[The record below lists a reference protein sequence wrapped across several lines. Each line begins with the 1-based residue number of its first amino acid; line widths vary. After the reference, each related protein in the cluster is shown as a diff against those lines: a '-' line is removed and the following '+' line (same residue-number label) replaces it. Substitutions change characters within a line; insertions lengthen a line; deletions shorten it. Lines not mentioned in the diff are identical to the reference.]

1 MATMAA
7 FIRSALAGGLRHV
20 LGTVLGKLAGLLY
33 FCDSHFTYLAIS
45 LFCATGSA
53 LIFLTCYLGRYGK
66 YDWWNWKGRALG
78 KSIRLCLLL
87 LLLKK
92 ILEVAI

>member
-1 MATMAA
+1 M
-7 FIRSALAGGLRHV
+7 RVSALTGILRHV
-20 LGTVLGKLAGLLY
+20 LDMILGKLAGLLY
-33 FCDSHFTYLAIS
+33 FCDSHFTYLAIL
-45 LFCATGSA
+45 LFCVTGGT
-53 LIFLTCYLGRYGK
+53 LIFLACYLERYGR

-92 ILEVAI
+92 ILEIAI

>member
-1 MATMAA
+1 MR
-7 FIRSALAGGLRHV
+7 ISALTGILRHV
-20 LGTVLGKLAGLLY
+20 LDTILGKLAGLLY
-33 FCDSHFTYLAIS
+33 FFDSHFTYLAIL
-45 LFCATGSA
+45 LFCVTGGA
-53 LIFLTCYLGRYGK
+53 LIFLTCYLGRYGR